1 MLCGS
6 LMRVLGYFRGIWFG
20 VYRYTDIR
28 AMFCAGVHNNNSS
41 NGSHHNSSRAS
52 TPSGSP
58 SRSNPLERCLRT
70 LTDTLIAQGQLQPGP
85 GQGSPARRPSNPTRA
100 PSSPL
105 RLFGF
110 TSAAAQANNGPRS
123 DSPSKLGGV
132 VALQEMSQLPPE
144 SKDDS
149 DSGCSTPDLL
159 EQAVRARHARVQGMH
174 LSPQPQLG
182 EGKLARAYVHEASE
196 ALEGL
201 EEDCAHDNMA
211 DSIEY
216 MLALSP
222 LGLKYVLETAGAASV
237 SYLPT
242 PPPLEPGAESEEK
255 EDGV

>member
-1 MLCGS
+1 MVLNML
-6 LMRVLGYFRGIWFG
+6 
-20 VYRYTDIR
+20 
-28 AMFCAGVHNNNSS
+28 AMSRAGVHNNNSS
-41 NGSHHNSSRAS
+41 NGSHHNSSRTS
-52 TPSGSP
+52 TPNGSP

-70 LTDTLIAQGQLQPGP
+70 LTDALIAQGQMQPGP
-85 GQGSPARRPSNPTRA
+85 GQGSPARRPSNPTRV

-110 TSAAAQANNGPRS
+110 ASAAAQTNNGPRS
-123 DSPSKLGGV
+123 ESPSKLGGV
-132 VALQEMSQLPPE
+132 VALQEMSQPPPE

-174 LSPQPQLG
+174 LSPPPQLLS
-182 EGKLARAYVHEASE
+182 EAKAAHAYLHEAGD

-201 EEDCAHDNMA
+201 EEDIAHDNMA

-222 LGLKYVLETAGAASV
+222 LGLKYVLETAGTASM